1 MCMGQWQRFER
12 CSEAG
17 PRPNVTNQVPPN
29 EPDFSLVL
37 GGPLYQLYLRT
48 RLARPPLKLVYRRI
62 IGISAFCWLPLFLL
76 SLVAGDAFGGVSVPF
91 LSDIG
96 VHARFL
102 AALPLLICAELM
114 VHQRIGI
121 IVQQFLV
128 RGIITQEERGPF
140 EDLVAST
147 MRLRNSVLVE
157 LALLVSVFSAGPWLW
172 RHTLASDIWSLDLV
186 RRYRRRQDTHDSR
199 RRLVPVRQRVNSEV
213 HLSPLVFPDFS
224 LVSLRVA
231 GAGTAIAFES
241 VSP

>member
-1 MCMGQWQRFER
+1 MQRR
-12 CSEAG
+12 G
-17 PRPNVTNQVPPN
+17 PHPNVTNQVPPN

-48 RLARPPLKLVYRRI
+48 GLARPPLKLVYRRI

-76 SLVAGDAFGGVSVPF
+76 SLTAGDAFGGVSVPF

-102 AALPLLICAELM
+102 AALPLLIYAELM

-147 MRLRNSVLVE
+147 MRRRNSVLVE
-157 LALLVSVFSAGPWLW
+157 LVLLVSVFSAGPWLW
-172 RHTLASDIWSLDLV
+172 RHTLASTYGVSTWYAVIV
-186 RRYRRRQDTHDSR
+186 AGKIHTTRR
-199 RRLVPVRQRVNSEV
+199 RRLVRVRQRVNSEV
-213 HLSPLVFPDFS
+213 HFSPLVFPDFS